1 MNNLKFVANAR
12 RQTLA
17 CPTQASLHDLTLI
30 SIIAAETYSDGTE
43 VMLAETALDFSTV
56 DIFLQ
61 MVPNISKELEITRFE
76 KTCSRANLF
85 IGTL

>member
-1 MNNLKFVANAR
+1 
-12 RQTLA
+12 
-17 CPTQASLHDLTLI
+17 
-30 SIIAAETYSDGTE
+30 
-43 VMLAETALDFSTV
+43 MLAETALDFSTV
-56 DIFLQ
+56 DIFLW